1 MKSELTRERLQT
13 GLCVSLL
20 LFQALACSPE
30 SFLGL
35 ENVLP
40 GNKDPA
46 CHRSAAWFHPCLG
59 GLLQG
64 LMETT
69 GRAQSPAWEGKCL
82 SFRL

>member
-20 LFQALACSPE
+20 LFQALACSPG

-40 GNKDPA
+40 GNKDPV
-46 CHRSAAWFHPCLG
+46 
-59 GLLQG
+59 
-64 LMETT
+64 
-69 GRAQSPAWEGKCL
+69 
-82 SFRL
+82 